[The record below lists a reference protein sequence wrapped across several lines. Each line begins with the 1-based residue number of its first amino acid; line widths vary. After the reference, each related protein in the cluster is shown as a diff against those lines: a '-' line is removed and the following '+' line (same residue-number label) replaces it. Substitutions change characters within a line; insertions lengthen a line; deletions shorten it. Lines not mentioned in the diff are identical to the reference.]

1 MVTKLEKQY
10 DAGENLSS
18 IQKIDENLS
27 ILSES
32 WQDASEDKKNKWMK
46 MINEQLDQR
55 FDSLQRT
62 KANRL
67 RARED
72 IDSRRL

>member
-1 MVTKLEKQY
+1 MVKKLEKQY

-18 IQKIDENLS
+18 IQKIDEKLS
-27 ILSES
+27 ILRES

-55 FDSLQRT
+55 LTLMSIRD
-62 KANRL
+62 NMG
-67 RARED
+67 
-72 IDSRRL
+72 

>member
-18 IQKIDENLS
+18 IQKIDEKLS
-27 ILSES
+27 ILRES
-32 WQDASEDKKNKWMK
+32 WQDAGEDKKNKWMK

-55 FDSLQRT
+55 LQLMSIRD
-62 KANRL
+62 NMG
-67 RARED
+67 
-72 IDSRRL
+72 

>member
-18 IQKIDENLS
+18 IQKIDEKLS
-27 ILSES
+27 ILRES

-55 FDSLQRT
+55 LILMSIRDDM
-62 KANRL
+62 A
-67 RARED
+67 
-72 IDSRRL
+72 

>member
-18 IQKIDENLS
+18 IQKIDEKLS
-27 ILSES
+27 ILRES
-32 WQDASEDKKNKWMK
+32 WQDAGEDKKNKWMK

-55 FDSLQRT
+55 LTLMSIRD
-62 KANRL
+62 NMG
-67 RARED
+67 
-72 IDSRRL
+72 

>member
-18 IQKIDENLS
+18 IQKIDEKLS
-27 ILSES
+27 ILRES

-55 FDSLQRT
+55 LILMSIRD
-62 KANRL
+62 NMG
-67 RARED
+67 
-72 IDSRRL
+72 

>member
-10 DAGENLSS
+10 DAGANLTY
-18 IQKIDENLS
+18 IKKIDKNLP
-27 ILSES
+27 ILRES

-55 FDSLQRT
+55 LTLMSIRD
-62 KANRL
+62 NMG
-67 RARED
+67 
-72 IDSRRL
+72 

>member
-1 MVTKLEKQY
+1 MVTKLEQQY

-27 ILSES
+27 ILSE
-32 WQDASEDKKNKWMK
+32 DKKNKWMK

-55 FDSLQRT
+55 LTLMSIRDDM
-62 KANRL
+62 A
-67 RARED
+67 
-72 IDSRRL
+72 

>member
-1 MVTKLEKQY
+1 MVTKLEQQY

-55 FDSLQRT
+55 LTLMSIRD
-62 KANRL
+62 NMV
-67 RARED
+67 
-72 IDSRRL
+72 

>member
-18 IQKIDENLS
+18 IQKIDEKLS
-27 ILSES
+27 ILRES

-46 MINEQLDQR
+46 MIDEQLDH
-55 FDSLQRT
+55 
-62 KANRL
+62 RL
-67 RARED
+67 TLMRIRDNMA
-72 IDSRRL
+72 

>member
-18 IQKIDENLS
+18 IQKIDEKLS
-27 ILSES
+27 ILRES
-32 WQDASEDKKNKWMK
+32 WQDAGEDKKNKWMK

-55 FDSLQRT
+55 LTLMRIRDNM
-62 KANRL
+62 A
-67 RARED
+67 
-72 IDSRRL
+72 

>member
-18 IQKIDENLS
+18 IQKIDEKLS
-27 ILSES
+27 ILRES

-55 FDSLQRT
+55 LTLMSIRD
-62 KANRL
+62 NMG
-67 RARED
+67 
-72 IDSRRL
+72 

>member
-1 MVTKLEKQY
+1 MVKKLEKKY

-18 IQKIDENLS
+18 IQKIDEKLS
-27 ILSES
+27 ILRES

-55 FDSLQRT
+55 LTLMSIRD
-62 KANRL
+62 NMG
-67 RARED
+67 
-72 IDSRRL
+72 

>member
-10 DAGENLSS
+10 DVGENLSS
-18 IQKIDENLS
+18 IQKIDEKLS
-27 ILSES
+27 ILRES

-55 FDSLQRT
+55 LTLMSIRD
-62 KANRL
+62 NMG
-67 RARED
+67 
-72 IDSRRL
+72 